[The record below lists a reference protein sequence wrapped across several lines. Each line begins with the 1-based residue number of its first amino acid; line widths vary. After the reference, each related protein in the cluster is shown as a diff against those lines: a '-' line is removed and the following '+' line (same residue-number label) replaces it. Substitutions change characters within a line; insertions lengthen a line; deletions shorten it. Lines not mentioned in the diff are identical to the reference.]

1 MKKILCF
8 LLSALLLVTA
18 VAAFGGCGSESKCK
32 VTFVMGEGLQNIV
45 IEVNKGDGIAKEDIP
60 KPVQKEGYTAKW
72 EITDFSRITGDI
84 VVKAVYTPM
93 GEAEPVFYTVTFVFE
108 NESNQIRTVKEGE
121 ALSEAD
127 IPAPPAKEGFTVKW
141 DREDFSRITENI
153 EVKAVYTPIA
163 KKTVKVNFEMK
174 RGNTSV
180 WANWV
185 DSAEFDIGKE
195 YSLPDLK
202 PAKGYESRFEFNGW
216 KYNGTDV
223 ALKGVFNESFAGKEV
238 TFVLNYGEYTKNY

>member
-84 VVKAVYTPM
+84 VVKAVYTP
-93 GEAEPVFYTVTFVFE
+93 
-108 NESNQIRTVKEGE
+108 
-121 ALSEAD
+121 
-127 IPAPPAKEGFTVKW
+127 
-141 DREDFSRITENI
+141 
-153 EVKAVYTPIA
+153 IA

-180 WANWV
+180 WENWV